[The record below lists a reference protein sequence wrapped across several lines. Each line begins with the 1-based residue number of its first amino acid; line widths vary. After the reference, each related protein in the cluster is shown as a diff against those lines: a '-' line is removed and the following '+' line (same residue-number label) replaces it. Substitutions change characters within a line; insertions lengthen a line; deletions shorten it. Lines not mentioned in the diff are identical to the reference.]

1 MKSNAFNLKFLL
13 QESVL
18 TEARFLAHGTIL
30 EYYGAFWKWDSA
42 V

>member
-1 MKSNAFNLKFLL
+1 MKSNASNLKFLL

-18 TEARFLAHGTIL
+18 TVAQFLARGIIL
-30 EYYGAFWKWDSA
+30 EYCGAFWKWDSA